1 MIGVPTSAGFVP
13 PSPADFWQPLIGD
26 GAFAITRP
34 MFVMALTTAAIC
46 LVLVLATRRL
56 SLVPGRG
63 QWALEGVYGFVRN
76 SVGRDV
82 IGAAHVRPYLGLL
95 LAIFTLVLVNNLMG
109 ITPFVQYPTFS
120 RIGFPLVL
128 AMGVW
133 VVYIGAQLRRNGV
146 GGTLRHLVPA
156 GLPIAAVPVVFVL
169 ELLTFLVIRPV
180 TLALRLFGNMF
191 AGHTLLLLFA
201 LGGEYMLLHGGAF
214 LKVVSIPTFAIFLFI
229 TAFEILVS
237 FLQAYVFVLLT
248 SLYIAEAYADD
259 H

>member
-1 MIGVPTSAGFVP
+1 MIALPASAGFTP

-26 GAFAITRP
+26 GALAVTRP
-34 MFVMALTTAAIC
+34 MVVMVLTTAAIC
-46 LVLVLATRRL
+46 VVLVLATRRL

-82 IGAAHVRPYLGLL
+82 IGASHVRPYIGLL
-95 LAIFTLVLVNNLMG
+95 LSIFLLVLVNNLMG
-109 ITPFVQYPTFS
+109 ITPLVQYPTFS

-128 AMGVW
+128 ALAVWGVYL
-133 VVYIGAQLRRNGV
+133 VAHIRRNGLV
-146 GGTLRHLVPA
+146 GFLKHLVPP
-156 GLPIAAVPVVFVL
+156 GLPIFAVPVVFVL

-201 LGGEYMLLHGGAF
+201 LGGEYMLIHGDVL
-214 LKVVSIPTFAIFLFI
+214 LKIVAVPTYGILFFI

-248 SLYIAEAYADD
+248 SLYVAEVYADD